1 MIIRIFTEGQY
12 ELPETALAELDELDA
27 EAEAAVNDQ
36 DEARFHERYQ
46 RLLDHIRTHGRPL
59 AVDDLR
65 PSELILPPPDIS
77 LTSAARE
84 FHGHGLIVAADER
97 VPS

>member
-12 ELPETALAELDELDA
+12 ELPQTALPELHELDA
-27 EAEAAVNDQ
+27 QAEAAIGDR
-36 DEARFHERYQ
+36 DEPGFHERYQ
-46 RLLDHIRTHGRPL
+46 RLLGYIRTHGQPL

-77 LTSAARE
+77 LAAAARE
-84 FHGHGLIVAADER
+84 FHGHGLIAAIDEP
-97 VPS
+97 VPG